1 MKISK
6 KLKSEIEEY
15 CKLNNIKDV
24 EKFISKNIE
33 VGFNIEKYGNSPF
46 VQEIVVEK
54 EVPVETIKEI
64 VIEKEIPVEVI
75 KEVVKEVPV
84 EKEVIKEIIVEK
96 EVYISDDE
104 KITDLVAQ
112 IESLKGK
119 LIEDTQKYID
129 VKNKVKIKEQEY
141 NIKNSEWMQ
150 KNSEVKKLEKSIKIK
165 NTEIKKLKDKIVE
178 LEKENTNL
186 KNNGSS
192 EKGRPFRDIY
202 DEEWN
207 RGGHWGSNLKDKK

>member
-1 MKISK
+1 MAPRK
-6 KLKSEIEEY
+6 KQKTL
-15 CKLNNIKDV
+15 
-24 EKFISKNIE
+24 
-33 VGFNIEKYGNSPF
+33 
-46 VQEIVVEK
+46 Q
-54 EVPVETIKEI
+54 
-64 VIEKEIPVEVI
+64 
-75 KEVVKEVPV
+75 
-84 EKEVIKEIIVEK
+84 
-96 EVYISDDE
+96 
-104 KITDLVAQ
+104 Q
-112 IESLKGK
+112 SLSI
-119 LIEDTQKYID
+119 LTKYID

-192 EKGRPFRDIY
+192 EKGRRFRDIY

-207 RGGHWGSNLKDKK
+207 RG